1 MDHCCKIIG
10 DPNLLISPSASYAT
24 GTLDSKIW
32 DNPEAI
38 YAVLHYAPNLPH
50 LQGVLIAFFNGA
62 LETWVQ
68 FSSEFAP
75 DGDITQA
82 TNSEQ
87 HRAFMLP
94 TNDDNE
100 GMLGGRRQALIRAP
114 NMSQRSHNSQVC
126 QIRIEISDYTGDKIS
141 VGVARPSRIGQSVPC
156 DG

>member
-1 MDHCCKIIG
+1 MDHCCKIID
-10 DPNLLISPSASYAT
+10 DPDLLISPSASYAT

-38 YAVLHYAPNLPH
+38 YAVLQYAPNLPH

-75 DGDITQA
+75 DGDIAQA
-82 TNSEQ
+82 TNSKQ

-100 GMLGGRRQALIRAP
+100 GMLGGQ
-114 NMSQRSHNSQVC
+114 
-126 QIRIEISDYTGDKIS
+126 
-141 VGVARPSRIGQSVPC
+141 
-156 DG
+156 

>member
-1 MDHCCKIIG
+1 MDHCCKIIS
-10 DPNLLISPSASYAT
+10 DPDLLISPSASYAT

-38 YAVLHYAPNLPH
+38 YAVLQYAPNLPH
-50 LQGVLIAFFNGA
+50 LRGVLTAFFNGA

-87 HRAFMLP
+87 HCAFMLL

-100 GMLGGRRQALIRAP
+100 GMLGGRRQALIQAL
-114 NMSQRSHNSQVC
+114 NMSQRSHNSRVMF
-126 QIRIEISDYTGDKIS
+126 
-141 VGVARPSRIGQSVPC
+141 
-156 DG
+156 